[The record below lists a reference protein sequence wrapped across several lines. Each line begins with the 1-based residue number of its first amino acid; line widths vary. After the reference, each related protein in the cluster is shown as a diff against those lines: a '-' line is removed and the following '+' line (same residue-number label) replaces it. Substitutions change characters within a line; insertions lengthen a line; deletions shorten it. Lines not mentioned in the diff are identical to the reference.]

1 MIILKDKNEIKAVK
15 LNFKYLVS
23 TSIVD
28 IMSKI
33 NEENERSN
41 NSRQS
46 NYWSFNYT
54 NRIKLAMKIE
64 N

>member
-1 MIILKDKNEIKAVK
+1 MIILKDKNEIKAVI